1 MPREDLPYCQCKW
14 LETAAHDP
22 DCPIEFDA
30 ELNEYHLKHGKG
42 YSLIYHCPFCAGR
55 TPKSLRGQMFA
66 RVSDEEA
73 VRLHLLTKD
82 MKTED
87 DVRVGL
93 GEPTHVFEVGAME
106 WEKDTEEKAGEIRA
120 CKTLQYD
127 QCSET
132 ATIRVNVGRYGQV
145 NISFSGKYIGKP
157 GAGEKPIA

>member
-1 MPREDLPYCQCKW
+1 
-14 LETAAHDP
+14 
-22 DCPIEFDA
+22 
-30 ELNEYHLKHGKG
+30 
-42 YSLIYHCPFCAGR
+42 
-55 TPKSLRGQMFA
+55 MFA
-66 RVSDEEA
+66 RVSDDEA

-93 GEPTHVFEVGAME
+93 GEPTHVFEVGAMK
-106 WEKDTEEKAGEIRA
+106 WENDTEEKAGEIRA

-132 ATIRVNVGRYGQV
+132 ATIKVNVGRYGKV

-157 GAGEKPIA
+157 RVGEKPIA